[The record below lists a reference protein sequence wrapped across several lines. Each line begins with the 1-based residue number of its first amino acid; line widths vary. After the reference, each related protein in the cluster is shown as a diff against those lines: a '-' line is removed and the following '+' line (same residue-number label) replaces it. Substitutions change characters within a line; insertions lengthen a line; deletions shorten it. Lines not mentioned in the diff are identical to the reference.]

1 MQIHLLVLPRALDAS
16 LGVSL
21 SLFQTANTL
30 LQAQGQAPLFHV
42 TVTGMRAGQEMSG
55 AGLPVHIAQP
65 LQALAPADVL
75 LLPGSY
81 LASAQDMDA
90 WLALPQVQQA
100 AHYLGTVA
108 PGAGPRALAASCA
121 GTFVLARAGLLQGRR
136 ATTVWWLGRHFRR
149 LFAGVVLDMQGMVVQ
164 DGAITTAGA
173 ALAHGDL
180 VMHLI
185 AQYGGAQLAHTCAR
199 YLLMDQRPAQG
210 SYALVQHLASQDPQL
225 RQVEH
230 WVRTRLHMPV
240 RITDMAQAVH
250 LTPRTL
256 ARRFEQAMGLTPLQ
270 FVQRL
275 RAEHALHLLRS
286 TALPQQAVAT
296 QVGYADA
303 NALRRLLLRE
313 AGVSPSQVRRSYG
326 LLQKQ

>member
-1 MQIHLLVLPRALDAS
+1 MKIHLLLLPGALDAS
-16 LGVSL
+16 VGVSL

-30 LQAQGQAPLFHV
+30 LQAQGQALLFDV
-42 TVTGMRAGQEMSG
+42 TVTGMRAGQETSG
-55 AGLPVHIAQP
+55 AGVPLLIAQP
-65 LQALAPADVL
+65 LQALPPADLL

-81 LASAQDMDA
+81 LASVQALDA

-100 AHYLGTVA
+100 AHYLGAGGGGTG
-108 PGAGPRALAASCA
+108 PGAVAASCV
-121 GTFVLARAGLLQGRR
+121 GTFVLAQAGLLRGRR
-136 ATTVWWLGRHFRR
+136 ATTAWWLGRDFRR
-149 LFAGVVLDMQGMVVQ
+149 RFPGVVLDMQRMVVQ

-180 VMHLI
+180 VMQLI

-199 YLLMDQRPAQG
+199 YLLMDQRTGQN
-210 SYALVQHLASQDPQL
+210 SYALVQHLAVQDPQL

-230 WVRTRLHMPV
+230 WVRKRLHEPV
-240 RITDMAQAVH
+240 RIADMAQAVH

-286 TALPQQAVAT
+286 TALPLQAVAT

-313 AGVSPSQVRRSYG
+313 AGLSPSQVRRDRQ